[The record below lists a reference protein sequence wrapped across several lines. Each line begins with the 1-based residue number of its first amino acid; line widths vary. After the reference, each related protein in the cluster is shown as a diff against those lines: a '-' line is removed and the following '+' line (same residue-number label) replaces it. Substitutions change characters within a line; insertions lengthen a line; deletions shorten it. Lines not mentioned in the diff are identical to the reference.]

1 MVTATECQGAC
12 QARLNC
18 SHWTWNSATNTC
30 WLKSSDEGRMERK
43 GKVSGPRECTEVE
56 ILKES
61 DITASNANKRVRR
74 AADCFD
80 VGFTYPG
87 QGMKDNMLEGVEN
100 PESCQVHCQ
109 SREGCKYWTWNSAN
123 FSRLVSAR
131 VAIYLD

>member
-1 MVTATECQGAC
+1 MSQVGGLVIAIECQGAC

-18 SHWTWNSATNTC
+18 SHWTWNSATSTC
-30 WLKSSDEGRMERK
+30 WLKSSDQGRMARK

-56 ILKES
+56 L
-61 DITASNANKRVRR
+61 ASSKDSELVSNGSKMVRR

-87 QGMKDNMLEGVEN
+87 QGMKDNMLEGVES
-100 PESCQVHCQ
+100 PEACQIHCQ

-123 FSRLVSAR
+123 FSR
-131 VAIYLD
+131 

>member
-56 ILKES
+56 IVSVKDL
-61 DITASNANKRVRR
+61 DITASNGNTRVRR
-74 AADCFD
+74 VADCFD

-87 QGMKDNMLEGVEN
+87 QGMKDNMLEGVES
-100 PESCQVHCQ
+100 PEACQLHCQ

-123 FSRLVSAR
+123 FAR
-131 VAIYLD
+131 